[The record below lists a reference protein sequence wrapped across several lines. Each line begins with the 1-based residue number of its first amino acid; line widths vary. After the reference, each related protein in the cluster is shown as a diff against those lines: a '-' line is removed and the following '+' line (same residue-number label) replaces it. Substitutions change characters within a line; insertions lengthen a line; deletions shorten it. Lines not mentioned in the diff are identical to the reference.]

1 MIYNKPRDINLRVFP
16 SLSSLVPQR
25 RKKNTSA
32 FEEALSDSKSQK
44 NVIKTTKE
52 DATKTA
58 PSALPLENPDI
69 ILTEKPGNPP
79 ASIVDVEEDTVFDV
93 SEMQV
98 IDGIPMLQLNDDTDN
113 STIKQSPFEE
123 VPVTASGEL
132 LYDVEIDISEMPD
145 IIGIPLLSLPD
156 EPEGD
161 SESAPVVIST
171 NLEELTD
178 EVKAKQRYV
187 FERQMQIAEK
197 YGLPVIIHDREA
209 HGDCF
214 EMVLKYPNINGIFHS
229 YSGSAEMARELTRR
243 GWYISFSGV
252 VTFKNASRVREVLAT
267 IPLEKLLIETDA
279 PYLAPHPNRGKM
291 NHSGNLEYTVNTI
304 ASVFQKMPEEIAEIT
319 FENAKTI
326 YNL

>member
-1 MIYNKPRDINLRVFP
+1 MKYFDSHAHYFDAWFNEYEGGAQALLEKLFAGDVGAIVNIATNPDNLKECLAQASKYENMYVSSGIHPEDCLYIDDI
-16 SLSSLVPQR
+16 
-25 RKKNTSA
+25 
-32 FEEALSDSKSQK
+32 D
-44 NVIKTTKE
+44 
-52 DATKTA
+52 
-58 PSALPLENPDI
+58 SALDAIE
-69 ILTEKPGNPP
+69 
-79 ASIVDVEEDTVFDV
+79 ASIADADQRGKNKIVAIGEIGFDYH
-93 SEMQV
+93 
-98 IDGIPMLQLNDDTDN
+98 I
-113 STIKQSPFEE
+113 
-123 VPVTASGEL
+123 
-132 LYDVEIDISEMPD
+132 
-145 IIGIPLLSLPD
+145 
-156 EPEGD
+156 
-161 SESAPVVIST
+161 
-171 NLEELTD
+171 EELTD

-214 EMVLKYPNINGIFHS
+214 EMVLKYPNVKGIFHS

-267 IPLEKLLIETDA
+267 IPLDKLLIETDA

-291 NHSGNLEYTVNTI
+291 NHSGNLEYTVNAI
-304 ASVFQKMPEEIAEIT
+304 ASVFQKTPEEIAEIT